1 MPILD
6 SDAAGQFGMDGVL
19 LALEVGVRFP
29 ALQSQRIDPRLD
41 HARGEREDTP
51 YLSVIE
57 AFCFHAGRG

>member
-1 MPILD
+1 
-6 SDAAGQFGMDGVL
+6 MDGVL